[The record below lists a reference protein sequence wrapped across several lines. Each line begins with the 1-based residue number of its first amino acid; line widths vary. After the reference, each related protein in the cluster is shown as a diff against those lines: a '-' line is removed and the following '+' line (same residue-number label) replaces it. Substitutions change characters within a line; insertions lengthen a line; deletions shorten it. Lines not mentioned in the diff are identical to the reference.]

1 MPRMKIDLP
10 NQIEYLTIFD
20 EDGNLDE
27 KLEPK
32 LDEVLLLKIHHA
44 MFLGRLLDE
53 RMLNLQ
59 RQGRI
64 GTFATIRGQEAS
76 QVGPVAALRESDWMV
91 PAFREH
97 AAQVMRGLPIENMLL
112 LYGGFYQGFQLEKD
126 IRTLPNAVPVGTQT
140 LHAVGL
146 GYAIKYRKEDDVVLV
161 FFGEGATSEGDFH
174 EAMNFAEVYDC
185 PVVFV
190 CQNNQWA
197 ISLPREAQ
205 TGSKTIAQKALAYG
219 MPGIQVDGND
229 FLATYLAT
237 KEAIDRARA
246 GEGPTFIENVTYRM
260 SLHTTADD
268 PTRYRSEEEVERWE
282 KCDPISRVQNYLK
295 MKGILTDVKI
305 ETIREEILEEIQSAV
320 DRYEKRVEELEND
333 HLTIFDHMYEELPP
347 YLAEQR
353 DELIKDLEG

>member
-1 MPRMKIDLP
+1 
-10 NQIEYLTIFD
+10 
-20 EDGNLDE
+20 
-27 KLEPK
+27 
-32 LDEVLLLKIHHA
+32 
-44 MFLGRLLDE
+44 
-53 RMLNLQ
+53 
-59 RQGRI
+59 
-64 GTFATIRGQEAS
+64 
-76 QVGPVAALRESDWMV
+76 
-91 PAFREH
+91 
-97 AAQVMRGLPIENMLL
+97 
-112 LYGGFYQGFQLEKD
+112 
-126 IRTLPNAVPVGTQT
+126 
-140 LHAVGL
+140 
-146 GYAIKYRKEDDVVLV
+146 
-161 FFGEGATSEGDFH
+161 
-174 EAMNFAEVYDC
+174 
-185 PVVFV
+185 
-190 CQNNQWA
+190 
-197 ISLPREAQ
+197 
-205 TGSKTIAQKALAYG
+205 

-295 MKGILTDVKI
+295 MKGILTDEKI